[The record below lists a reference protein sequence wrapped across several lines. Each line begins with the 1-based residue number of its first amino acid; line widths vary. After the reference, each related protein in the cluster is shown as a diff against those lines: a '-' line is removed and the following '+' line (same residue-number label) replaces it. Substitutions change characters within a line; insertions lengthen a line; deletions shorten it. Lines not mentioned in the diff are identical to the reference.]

1 LLPAV
6 RDDAEASA
14 MTYPTHRLDHC
25 LSTRYA
31 YELLAGKGSLVAGA
45 WVNGVPVA
53 YLPTE
58 EEAIADYVSG
68 VCTVE
73 GFEAALDVMYG
84 LKPVTIEYT
93 LRPYEYI
100 TARPGLEY
108 PAGDPFQ
115 RMGVLG

>member
-1 LLPAV
+1 MLVGGARV
-6 RDDAEASA
+6 
-14 MTYPTHRLDHC
+14 TYPTHRLDHC
-25 LSTRYA
+25 LNTQAA
-31 YELLAGKGSLVAGA
+31 YRLLAGKGSLVAGA

-73 GFEAALDVMYG
+73 GFEAALDVIYG
-84 LKPVTIEYT
+84 LKSVTIEYT
-93 LRPYEYI
+93 LRSYEY
-100 TARPGLEY
+100 TWTKPGMEY
-108 PAGDPFQ
+108 PLGDPFQ